1 MVNDNV
7 HSLQAI
13 ADALGLPV
21 EAFAAGAQGDRAQ
34 GAGERE
40 AGEREA
46 GAQSAGELGELASL
60 LQLWLSIRDPQARR
74 RVLNAM
80 RGEAERPGSGG

>member
-40 AGEREA
+40 AG
-46 GAQSAGELGELASL
+46 AQSAGELGELASL
-60 LQLWLSIRDPQARR
+60 LQLWLSVRDPQARR

>member
-21 EAFAAGAQGDRAQ
+21 EAFAAGAQG
-34 GAGERE
+34 